1 MKKVIEVKDAAA
13 GQNSVT
19 WEAPSNI
26 TTGVI
31 TITTEFTAINES
43 SAADINFNRVNGKN
57 FAYFKP
63 NLEAQNQ
70 NFI

>member
-57 FAYFKP
+57 FAYFQTKFGSTKS
-63 NLEAQNQ
+63 